1 MKYATLGVLVMLT
14 AFPSWSQSADVPSTQ
29 EINEL
34 VQKADEKVTIFEAAN
49 ESAKTL
55 ISDSLYQKSHEAAT
69 TAHTIVSAIKKGGP
83 SGYALVALI
92 ISLDAAN
99 SAQAISRRAMADAVA
114 GKTVS
119 LNALAAADA
128 LNVVQA
134 SLTDISE
141 LISHATLRLIK
152 AEESAIQKP
161 AK

>member
-1 MKYATLGVLVMLT
+1 
-14 AFPSWSQSADVPSTQ
+14 
-29 EINEL
+29 
-34 VQKADEKVTIFEAAN
+34 
-49 ESAKTL
+49 
-55 ISDSLYQKSHEAAT
+55 
-69 TAHTIVSAIKKGGP
+69 
-83 SGYALVALI
+83 LVALI
-92 ISLDAAN
+92 ITLDDISLDAAN